1 MGNNVSNYIRSR
13 EGVFVM
19 MSFSP
24 DGSTK
29 YTPYHS
35 YQNKSSWYYYG
46 TTPTYGNLSNTWHPV
61 LHLGKNSINNVD
73 ECVMPSS
80 LVYHVRSK
88 YPSAQY
94 LPTTPLFQIA
104 KTTCVKPS
112 DSSYPMQGFATFIPG
127 ATDPFDTGINGYSS
141 HILTGCHTDV
151 DGTSYIYVQ
160 PTGYTGTSS
169 VLINQSGSILNSAY
183 YVNSRSNY
191 INQYEYPTDSI
202 TSFDRITKVILHTTE
217 QNPNLRWYHVAV
229 NFLISI
235 QALNYD
241 LWLALLNARAN
252 YGVQIPF
259 YCSVFNEQTGN
270 PSWSFTWDDVYAN
283 DSSYWNYISNPG
295 VFRLNPGR
303 SMMGFARAFRLGGGG
318 TWGQGDYFLQAYQK
332 DNTDYCWVSGSVNF
346 EVEFGFT
353 GGCPRGYSSLSFGSP
368 IMVFKNSDD
377 YILDSTQTRSQL
389 LMSCAETI
397 EIWAV

>member
-1 MGNNVSNYIRSR
+1 MGNNISNYIRSR

-19 MSFSP
+19 ISFSP
-24 DGSTK
+24 DGTTK
-29 YTPYHS
+29 YTPHHS
-35 YQNKSSWYYYG
+35 YQNKNSFYYNTASSY
-46 TTPTYGNLSNTWHPV
+46 TVLSDTWHPV

-88 YPSAQY
+88 YPSAQS

-104 KTTCVKPS
+104 QTTCVKPS
-112 DSSYPMQGFATFIPG
+112 DSLRPMQGFATFIPG
-127 ATDPFDTGINGYSS
+127 ATDPFDPSINGYSS
-141 HILTGCHTDV
+141 HILTGCYTD
-151 DGTSYIYVQ
+151 DDSYIYVQ
-160 PTGYTGTSS
+160 PTGYAGTSS
-169 VLINQSGSILNSAY
+169 VLINQSGHLLNSAY

-202 TSFDRITKVILHTTE
+202 TSFDRITKVIHHTTE
-217 QNPNLRWYHVAV
+217 EQYTSFRWYNVAV
-229 NFLISI
+229 NFLIAI

-241 LWLALLNARAN
+241 LVSALRNAPLN

-259 YCSVFNEQTGN
+259 YLSLWNEQTGN
-270 PSWSFTWDDVYAN
+270 PSWSFTWDDVYYN
-283 DSSYWNYISNPG
+283 DRSYWNYISNPG
-295 VFRLNPGR
+295 VYRLNPGR
-303 SMMGFARAFRLGGGG
+303 SMMGFARALRLGGSGAA
-318 TWGQGDYFLQAYQK
+318 GQGDYLLQSYKK
-332 DNTDYCWVSGSVNF
+332 DNTNYCWVSGSVNF
-346 EVEFGFT
+346 EAGFGSP
-353 GGCPRGYSSLSFGSP
+353 GCPRGYSSLSFGSP
-368 IMVFKNSDD
+368 ILVFKNSDD

>member
-1 MGNNVSNYIRSR
+1 
-13 EGVFVM
+13 M

-24 DGSTK
+24 DGATK
-29 YTPYHS
+29 YTPHHS

-46 TTPTYGNLSNTWHPV
+46 TTPTYGYLSNTWHPV
-61 LHLGKNSINNVD
+61 LHLGKNSINNVA

-88 YPSAQY
+88 YPSTQI
-94 LPTTPLFQIA
+94 TTPMFQIA
-104 KTTCVKPS
+104 QTTCVKPS
-112 DSSYPMQGFATFIPG
+112 DSTYPMQGFATFIPG

-151 DGTSYIYVQ
+151 DDTSYIYVQ
-160 PTGYTGTSS
+160 PTGYSGTSS
-169 VLINQSGSILNSAY
+169 VLINQSGSLLNSAY
-183 YVNSRSNY
+183 YVNSRPNY

-217 QNPNLRWYHVAV
+217 QDSHLRWYHVAV

-241 LWLALLNARAN
+241 LWLAFLNAPYN
-252 YGVQIPF
+252 YGIQIPF

-270 PSWSFTWDDVYAN
+270 PSWSFTWDDVYDN

-303 SMMGFARAFRLGGGG
+303 SMMGFARAHRLGGGG
-318 TWGQGDYFLQAYQK
+318 GAAGQGDYFLQSYQK
-332 DNTDYCWVSGSVNF
+332 DNTNYCWVSGSVNF
-346 EVEFGFT
+346 EVMFGYT